1 MQGTK
6 CRNAWQLTSVTCI
19 RNKSFSI
26 YLHLLTWILNRD
38 TLVNLEMCF
47 SCLIYMCASLTYIM
61 CGDVAFF
68 LLDGKL
74 SCKVTVM
81 VTTLVAVAVT
91 VAVMCEFVL
100 STKHGCCAWLRNSS
114 NIVFSCSHGSVLC
127 CQYSTQLASKNV
139 SVLTPLF

>member
-1 MQGTK
+1 MLLLLAGVRWGRILRGTR

-61 CGDVAFF
+61 CSDVAFF

-91 VAVMCEFVL
+91 RSCASLCWARSLGVALGWGTAQML
-100 STKHGCCAWLRNSS
+100 SSAVAMVQFCAANTAPS
-114 NIVFSCSHGSVLC
+114 
-127 CQYSTQLASKNV
+127 
-139 SVLTPLF
+139 